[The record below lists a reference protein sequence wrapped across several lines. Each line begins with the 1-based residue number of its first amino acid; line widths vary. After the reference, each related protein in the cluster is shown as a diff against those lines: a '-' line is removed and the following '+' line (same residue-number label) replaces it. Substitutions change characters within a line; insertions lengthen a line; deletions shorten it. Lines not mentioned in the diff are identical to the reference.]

1 MYTIYDKHIE
11 LLEEE
16 NAELKEEVF
25 FLKRIVEYYKK
36 NTIDINDARIDD

>member
-36 NTIDINDARIDD
+36 NAVDIKNTRIDD

>member
-16 NAELKEEVF
+16 NAELKEEVV
-25 FLKRIVEYYKK
+25 FLQKIVEYYKK
-36 NTIDINDARIDD
+36 NTVDINDAQSQE

>member
-16 NAELKEEVF
+16 NAELKEEVV
-25 FLKRIVEYYKK
+25 FLQKIVEYYKK
-36 NTIDINDARIDD
+36 NTVDIKDALSQE

>member
-16 NAELKEEVF
+16 NADLKEEVVV
-25 FLKRIVEYYKK
+25 LKRIVEYYRA
-36 NTIDINDARIDD
+36 NAVDIKDAISQE

>member
-16 NAELKEEVF
+16 NAELKEEVV
-25 FLKRIVEYYKK
+25 FLKKIVEYYKS
-36 NTIDINDARIDD
+36 NTVDINDVISQE